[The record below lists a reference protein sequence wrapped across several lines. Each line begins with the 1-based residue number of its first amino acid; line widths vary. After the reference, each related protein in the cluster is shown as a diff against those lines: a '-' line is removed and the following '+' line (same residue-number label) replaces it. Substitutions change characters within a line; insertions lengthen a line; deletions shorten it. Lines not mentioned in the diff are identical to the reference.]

1 MIMNES
7 SQFHVLHV
15 ASGDLWAG
23 AEVELFT
30 LARTLHTR
38 LGVTVSVVVLNPGRL
53 ERELRNTGIRVVVLD
68 EAKLNGIRILQRLI
82 GTVRE
87 LKPDIIHTHRTKEN
101 ILGSIA
107 AKLNGTPSLRTVH
120 GAPEHVTGWHDVP
133 KRIIQFLDRACGR
146 FLQCSVIAVSEDLAD
161 ILREEFPSELV
172 HIIENG
178 IDIEA
183 LDQSATQSRSRASP
197 STLDIGIAGRLVPVK
212 RVDIFIR
219 TAKYLHDMHGE
230 LNLDFHIYG
239 DGPLRNELEALAR
252 SLDTGLYLRFEGHCD
267 NLPAVLRNLDLLLMT
282 SDHEGLPMILLEAM
296 TLQIPVIAHRVGGI
310 TSLLDQGECGVLVE
324 DHRPEGY
331 ARAVR
336 ELCVKPE
343 LRGEIARKALQR
355 IKTCYSARQNADNY
369 CIEYRKILQGRS
381 HSRT

>member
-1 MIMNES
+1 MSES
-7 SQFHVLHV
+7 CHLHIVHVV
-15 ASGDLWAG
+15 SGDLWAG
-23 AEVELFT
+23 AEVQLFT
-30 LARTLHTR
+30 LVKTLHAQ
-38 LGVTVSVVVLNPGRL
+38 LGTTVSVIILNPGRL
-53 ERELRNTGIRVVVLD
+53 EQELRKTGIRVVVLD

-82 GTVRE
+82 RTVRE
-87 LKPDIIHTHRTKEN
+87 LKPDVIHTHRTKEN

-107 AKLNGTPSLRTVH
+107 AKLSGIPSLRTVH

-133 KRIIQFLDRACGR
+133 KRIIQFLDRVCGR
-146 FLQCSVIAVSEDLAD
+146 FLQCSVIAVSEDLAK
-161 ILREEFPSELV
+161 ILREDFPSELIHV
-172 HIIENG
+172 IENG
-178 IDIEA
+178 VDIDAIV
-183 LDQSATQSRSRASP
+183 QSATQSKNRASA
-197 STLDIGIAGRLVPVK
+197 STLSIGIAGRLVPVK

-267 NLPAVLRNLDLLLMT
+267 DLPAVLRNLDLLLMT

-296 TLQIPVIAHRVGGI
+296 TLQIPVIAHRAGGI

-336 ELCVKPE
+336 ELCMKPE
-343 LRGEIARKALQR
+343 QRGEIARKALQR
-355 IKTCYSARQNADNY
+355 VKTGYSARQNAENY

-381 HSRT
+381 HGRA